1 MENRVVI
8 TGIGP
13 VTRMGIGN
21 DAFFAGLMNKE
32 RIMCPLPD
40 SFNGHTYTYQ
50 TGWHV
55 PMPELD
61 LEAYGLP
68 GMYKNMAGAS
78 SQMAMIGAVL
88 ALKDAGYQLSEAG
101 KKLKVETLPQAAIV
115 IGTGFNTIETAL
127 DSYCAHN
134 GLSAGERKAR
144 YNRMTIPIMMNNA
157 PAGWISVALGISGE
171 NYTVNA
177 ACASGTYAI
186 GEAFRKIRHGD
197 AELVLTGG
205 VEALNEASGALV
217 RGFDQLGT
225 LTTHAQGLPNP
236 FSKERSGF
244 LLNEGA
250 GCILVLESL
259 DHARRRGAEIYAEIV
274 DYVSN
279 SDAYN
284 IVQMEAGGEQVLALM
299 DALSQGRR
307 IDYINA
313 HGTGTQLNDEVEA
326 RVIQQLFGNRDEQ
339 PLIGSTKSLL
349 GHSIGASGA
358 LEAAVTAYAIKNG
371 KIHGTLTE
379 DVMDNLNVA
388 VDTVD
393 CSIRYALSMSYGFGG
408 HNAGLLLGRYDE

>member
-21 DAFFAGLMNKE
+21 EAFFTGLMNKE
-32 RIMCPLPD
+32 RIMRPLPEG
-40 SFNGHTYTYQ
+40 FNGQMYTYH
-50 TGWHV
+50 TKWHV

-61 LEAYGLP
+61 LKAYGLP
-68 GMYKNMAGAS
+68 AMYGSMAGAS
-78 SQMAMIGAVL
+78 SQMAMIGAIL
-88 ALKDAGYQLSEAG
+88 ALKDAGYPILEDG
-101 KKLKVETLPQAAIV
+101 KKLKVGNLSESAIL
-115 IGTGFNTIETAL
+115 IGTGFSNIETAL
-127 DSYCAHN
+127 ESYCAHS
-134 GLSAGERKAR
+134 GLSGAEKKAR

-157 PAGWISVALGISGE
+157 PAGWISVALGIKGE
-171 NYTVNA
+171 SYTLNA
-177 ACASGTYAI
+177 ACASGTYAV
-186 GEAFRKIRHGD
+186 GEAFRKIRHGY
-197 AELVLTGG
+197 AEMVLTGG

-225 LTTHAQGLPNP
+225 LTTHDHGLSNP

-259 DHARRRGAEIYAEIV
+259 DHALRRGAEIYAEIV
-274 DYVSN
+274 DYATN

-284 IVQMEAGGEQVLALM
+284 IVQMEAGGEQVAALM
-299 DALSQGRR
+299 TALSQDRR

-326 RVIQQLFGNRDEQ
+326 RAIQRLFGKKDEQ

-358 LEAAVTAYAIKNG
+358 LEAAVTAYSIKNRV
-371 KIHGTLTE
+371 IHGTLTE
-379 DVMDNLNVA
+379 DVMEDLNVA
-388 VDTVD
+388 IDTVS
-393 CSIRYALSMSYGFGG
+393 CNLGFALSMSYGFGG
-408 HNAGLLLGRYDE
+408 HNAGLLLGRYDG